1 MKTSCVAILLGFAA
15 LVSGASLQKGI
26 QPRLNLNLNSALDTV
41 FTKIRN
47 NATGFDPFSLPDV
60 EKSFNWKVYS
70 DSRLERVE
78 THFGKTTPSTPDRDS
93 NFDFPVIDSLVFSES
108 DALDHAA
115 TENHLVDNTRYQ
127 DVAKSIVKTR
137 LLLVVDEAGHIA
149 ALELNHTVVT
159 LLQLV
164 IKGDLDLTNGQ
175 LRGLSTIS
183 RTGDATADLEG
194 SEADVIVKLA
204 FDDFKFQYDFSATI
218 DDLGPSGL
226 AHGEITEFYINAEV
240 LANLS
245 DTTAVK
251 ISLKSLEFEHAGIE
265 VSAAGLAIGD
275 SSHAR
280 PIRERKITLDLDGK
294 NEILNDIND
303 ALTGVITSILKDQ
316 VLSLLQNVVKSVL
329 DDTLKDLTFNLND
342 LL

>member
-26 QPRLNLNLNSALDTV
+26 QPRLNLNLNLALDTV

-60 EKSFNWKVYS
+60 EKSFNW
-70 DSRLERVE
+70 
-78 THFGKTTPSTPDRDS
+78 
-93 NFDFPVIDSLVFSES
+93 
-108 DALDHAA
+108 
-115 TENHLVDNTRYQ
+115 NHLVDNTRYQ

-149 ALELNHTVVT
+149 ALELNHIVVM

-194 SEADVIVKLA
+194 SEADLIVKLA

-251 ISLKSLEFEHAGIE
+251 ISLKSLEFEHAG
-265 VSAAGLAIGD
+265 
-275 SSHAR
+275 
-280 PIRERKITLDLDGK
+280 KITLDLDGK